1 MRLIGL
7 FLILISL
14 SSCDPAK
21 RINRIVKRHPEL
33 LTKDTIVYRDTIK
46 IESHS
51 IDTAFIHTVSNDTI
65 TIQDSIMVIKYVNN
79 GKTVYLKG
87 TCKERNIIVEKKIP
101 FEKVVAVT
109 KEVKP
114 WYLKYLWWWLI
125 LTLGVIIGRF
135 AWNFILKYLNL
146 R

>member
-14 SSCDPAK
+14 YSCSPEK
-21 RINRIVKRHPEL
+21 RLSRLILKHPEL
-33 LTKDTIVYRDTIK
+33 LTKDTLYIHDTIRLA
-46 IESHS
+46 SHS
-51 IDTAFIHTVSNDTI
+51 IDTIIQNVIGDTI
-65 TIQDSIMVIKYVNN
+65 TIQDSVMVIKYVNN

>member
-14 SSCDPAK
+14 YSCSPEK
-21 RINRIVKRHPEL
+21 RLSRLIRKHPEL
-33 LTKDTIVYRDTIK
+33 LTKDTLYVRDTIRLA
-46 IESHS
+46 SHS
-51 IDTAFIHTVSNDTI
+51 IDTIIQNVIGDTI
-65 TIQDSIMVIKYVNN
+65 TIKDSIMVIKYVNN

-87 TCKERNIIVEKKIP
+87 TCKEREVIVEKKIP

-135 AWNFILKYLNL
+135 AWNFILKHLNL